1 MKDILRNIE
10 QDITTVEGYI
20 KRLKAV
26 KHMDGA
32 TAFAI
37 STYEAMLLE
46 LYGHRRAVREYLLK
60 EEADK

>member
-37 STYEAMLLE
+37 SIYEAMLLE
-46 LYGHRRAVREYLLK
+46 LYGHRRAVREYLQK